1 MVQLELPVPR
11 AYFRLLDVAR
21 GSMHFSSARLYALT
35 WLAAARMFALGA
47 VPGLKSLNDLTI
59 EEGWRALEDA
69 GLPGEAVAHGF
80 SSSGV
85 LGQGEMAQRV
95 AAVGIVTEL
104 HEELGRQVWDVLPCL
119 GSVVQRPSYEP
130 DGGILPV
137 LGELLLDLVGPPDT
151 GTLWIPFDLSGQFT
165 LGAFRRGWSV
175 LTASPLGVPSTLLE
189 VLLTIETGTPS
200 HPRIRTGD
208 ERDAAGRPLT
218 RADYILALPP
228 FGMPM
233 RGSRLVQWDSTGGRG
248 IEQFARSETW
258 AVQELVNRA
267 SRRVVIVVPPGVLFT
282 KGQEQRLREAVLQ
295 RGGERNELEA
305 VIALP
310 SGVFSST
317 SLAGAVLVINPGG
330 HADHIRMVDL
340 GGGKRSG
347 VDAEDILLGGRDIA
361 LGIQRSSERSTE
373 VAREEVLVNEC
384 SFAPSRYLRRF
395 ARSDANVVSLGD
407 LCAAI
412 RPPSP
417 SKDMT
422 GALVAEVGIPELG
435 PWRALSGPFA
445 KTVSVRKKGDE
456 VAGLLPGDLV
466 ISIKGTVGKVGLVG
480 ALPKD
485 RATVVSQSCIALRP
499 KPEQRANGLVA
510 EYLLMYLRSQE
521 GQAQLASLQVGAGVQ
536 HVSPSTLLSSM
547 VVPVPAPAQ
556 QHAVAED
563 YRHLCDIEQRIS
575 ELSDEMATIARQR
588 WTIELDEEGN

>member
-1 MVQLELPVPR
+1 
-11 AYFRLLDVAR
+11 
-21 GSMHFSSARLYALT
+21 
-35 WLAAARMFALGA
+35 MFVVGR
-47 VPGLKSLNDLTI
+47 VHSVKSLNDLTSDD
-59 EEGWRALEDA
+59 GWGALVAA
-69 GLPGEAVAHGF
+69 GLPEDAVGHAVSTGR
-80 SSSGV
+80 SSN
-85 LGQGEMAQRV
+85 QEMAQRLT
-95 AAVGIVTEL
+95 AVGIVAEL
-104 HEELGRQVWDVLPCL
+104 HEELGAQTWDVLAWL
-119 GSVVQRPSYEP
+119 GGMVQRHAFET
-130 DGGILPV
+130 DGAVLPAFQ
-137 LGELLLDLVGPPDT
+137 ELLLDLVGPPDT
-151 GTLWIPFDLSGQFT
+151 GTLWIPFDPSGQLT
-165 LGAFRRGWSV
+165 IGAFRRGWTV
-175 LTASPLGVPSTLLE
+175 ITVSPLGISSSLLE
-189 VLLTIETGTPS
+189 VLLTIETGAAS

-233 RGSRLVQWDSTGGRG
+233 RGSRLAQWDSAGGRG
-248 IEQFARSETW
+248 VEQFARSETW

-267 SRRVVIVVPPGVLFT
+267 HRRAVIVVPPGVLFT
-282 KGQEQRLREAVLQ
+282 KGQEQRLRKTLLQ
-295 RGGERNELEA
+295 RGDERNELEA

-310 SGVFSST
+310 SGVFPTT
-317 SLAGAVLVINPGG
+317 SLAGAALVINPGG

-347 VDAEDILLGGRDIA
+347 VDAEDILLGGRHIA

-384 SFAPSRYLRRF
+384 SFAPSRYVRRF
-395 ARSDANVVSLGD
+395 TRPDAKVVSLGD

-422 GALVAEVGIPELG
+422 GELVAEVGISELG
-435 PWRALSGPFA
+435 PWRALGGPFA
-445 KTVSVRKKGDE
+445 KTVSVRTKGGE

-485 RATVVSQSCIALRP
+485 RATVVSQSCLALRP
-499 KPEQRANGLVA
+499 KREQRANGLVA

-547 VVPVPAPAQ
+547 VVPVPAPEQ
-556 QHAVAED
+556 QHAVAAD